1 MNQSPRVYLGPAY
14 GNSSGKSQAWQF
26 GGKIISVVAN
36 SPRPILGARVDSLRT
51 HVLPQT
57 RMGDPSVGSLKGS
70 PYICGIGVL
79 TVVMLV
85 VMAFALK
92 VRGKISARGREG
104 SLPQFLSGLACLRQ
118 LERGKLGN

>member
-26 GGKIISVVAN
+26 GGTIISMVAN

-57 RMGDPSVGSLKGS
+57 RMGDPSVGSLEGS
-70 PYICGIGVL
+70 PYMCGIGVL
-79 TVVMLV
+79 TVVM
-85 VMAFALK
+85 AFPLN
-92 VRGKISARGREG
+92 VRGKSWAQRREG
-104 SLPQFLSGLACLRQ
+104 NLLQLLSGLACLRQ

>member
-70 PYICGIGVL
+70 LYMCGTWVL
-79 TVVMLV
+79 TV
-85 VMAFALK
+85 VMAFALN
-92 VRGKISARGREG
+92 VRGKISA
-104 SLPQFLSGLACLRQ
+104 
-118 LERGKLGN
+118 

>member
-1 MNQSPRVYLGPAY
+1 MNQSPRVYLGPTY
-14 GNSSGKSQAWQF
+14 GKSSGKSQAWQF
-26 GGKIISVVAN
+26 GATIISVVAN

-57 RMGDPSVGSLKGS
+57 RMGDPLVGSLKGS
-70 PYICGIGVL
+70 PYMCGTWVL
-79 TVVMLV
+79 TVI
-85 VMAFALK
+85 MAFTLN
-92 VRGKISARGREG
+92 VRGKISTRRREG

>member
-14 GNSSGKSQAWQF
+14 GNSSGKLQAWQF
-26 GGKIISVVAN
+26 GGTIIYVVGN

-57 RMGDPSVGSLKGS
+57 RMGDPSVGRLKGS
-70 PYICGIGVL
+70 PYMCGTGVL
-79 TVVMLV
+79 TVVM
-85 VMAFALK
+85 AFPLN
-92 VRGKISARGREG
+92 VRGKILAQIREC

-118 LERGKLGN
+118 L